1 MSKHNHLRVAIV
13 SDTHSFVD
21 PRIIETVRGCHR
33 VVHAGDIGDTDV
45 LDTLDCVEQGVV
57 AVRGNNDTPSQWPH
71 DQREALL
78 AIPHEATLE
87 LPGGKLVVLHGD
99 KHFGGHDLHGKLRGL
114 YPDARVIVYGHSHT
128 QVADLD
134 HTPWVINPGAAGKR
148 LTRGGPKCLVLTASA
163 HHWKIDKFHFPPLE
177 ESRAG

>member
-1 MSKHNHLRVAIV
+1 MLKTSHLRVAIV

-21 PRIIETVRGCHR
+21 PRVIDTVRACHR
-33 VVHAGDIGDTDV
+33 VIHAGDIGDTDV
-45 LDTLDCVEQGVV
+45 LDALQPMEGEIL
-57 AVRGNNDTPSQWPH
+57 AVRGNNDTPALWPQE
-71 DQREALL
+71 QREALL
-78 AIPHEATLE
+78 AIPHEAETM

-99 KHFGGHDLHGKLRGL
+99 RHFGGPDLHGKLRAL

-128 QVADLD
+128 QVVDLD
-134 HTPWVINPGAAGKR
+134 HSPWVLNPGAAGKR

-163 HHWKIDKFHFPPLE
+163 THWRVEKFHFPPLE